1 MGKRSETRKDIQVPV
16 RIFGTDTNGAVFSQK
31 AVTVNI
37 SRSGVEIAGFEAN
50 LAVNEIIGLTYGSNR
65 VHFRVKWVGKPNT
78 PRAGHL
84 GLLNVSPGKP
94 LWDFPLETSSGDPYE
109 AGLSENRKTAR
120 YRCQNSIEIHIHNG
134 ASFWGTVADLS
145 VGGCYAELAIPME
158 VGTKLRVAI
167 WFGQAKAW
175 AEGEVAHRT
184 PGFGVGIRFTN
195 ISDQDLDII
204 RQYLNTLAPFA
215 RKPLLANAPRSPR

>member
-1 MGKRSETRKDIQVPV
+1 MGKRNEPRKEIQVPV
-16 RIFGTDTNGAVFSQK
+16 RIFGTDSTGAVFSQK

-37 SRSGVEIAGFEAN
+37 SRNGVELAGVEPQ
-50 LAVNEIIGLTYGSNR
+50 LARDEIIGLTYGTNR

-78 PRAGHL
+78 PKAGHV

-94 LWDFPLETSSGDPYE
+94 LWDFPLASSAGDPYQGGVTE
-109 AGLSENRKTAR
+109 HRQHPR
-120 YRCQNSIEIHIHNG
+120 YRCQNSIEIHVHSG
-134 ASFWGTVADLS
+134 ASFWGTVADLGL
-145 VGGCYAELAIPME
+145 GGCYAEMAIPID
-158 VGTKLRVAI
+158 VGTKLRMAI

-184 PGFGVGIRFTN
+184 PGFGVGIRFTQ
-195 ISDQDLDII
+195 ISEQDLDII

-215 RKPLLANAPRSPR
+215 RKPLLANAPRTR